1 MRLNNYY
8 ENFNVVTIII
18 ILMTNLEVNINLQRC
33 SGNYHRHS
41 LHLHKKK
48 ALDEVEESSCLI

>member
-1 MRLNNYY
+1 MR
-8 ENFNVVTIII
+8 
-18 ILMTNLEVNINLQRC
+18 NLEVNINLQRC